1 MARKLTEQQTAFI
14 EALFGDAKGSPVK
27 AKKMAGYADS
37 VSSRAIV
44 NGLKDEILDATR
56 LHLALHAPQAA
67 MSVIDGITDP
77 TELGIKE
84 KMNAAKDILDRIGIV
99 KTEKVQVEASGG
111 VMLLPPKKADG
122 DE

>member
-1 MARKLTEQQTAFI
+1 
-14 EALFGDAKGSPVK
+14 
-27 AKKMAGYADS
+27 MAGYADS

-67 MSVIDGITDP
+67 MSVIDGINDP

-84 KMNAAKDILDRIGIV
+84 KLNAAKDILDRIGIV